1 MSLTGGGAH
10 VAVDAL
16 GSAATALAGVQSLR
30 RRGRYVQV
38 GLMLGQDARAALPWD
53 VVVSYELEVYGSHG
67 MAARDYPGM
76 LALVAADVL
85 RPQELVGRVISLAEA
100 PAALMAM
107 DSPTASSAGMTVIDL
122 TRH

>member
-1 MSLTGGGAH
+1 
-10 VAVDAL
+10 
-16 GSAATALAGVQSLR
+16 
-30 RRGRYVQV
+30 
-38 GLMLGQDARAALPWD
+38 MLGEDARAPLPWD
-53 VVVSYELEVYGSHG
+53 LLVSYELGVHGSHG

-76 LALVAADVL
+76 LALVAAGVL

-122 TRH
+122 SRH